1 MMVERREYIPIGII
15 HTPFKT
21 AEGTPIQ
28 PPGAVGIE
36 AKVEVFPEYSEGLA
50 DLEGFSHII
59 LLYLFHMSKEFK
71 LKVKPFLDGE
81 LRGLFA
87 TRAPARPNPVGIS
100 VVRLVR
106 INSEMLYIKDIDVV
120 DQTPLLDIKPYVPGF
135 DIREVNKTGWIG
147 EKANKVKK
155 TQDDG
160 RFAK

>member
-1 MMVERREYIPIGII
+1 MKKIEYTQIGII

-21 AEGTPIQ
+21 PAGTPIQ
-28 PPGAVGIE
+28 PTGSVGVE
-36 AKVEVFPEYSEGLA
+36 AKVEIFPQYRQGLA

-59 LLYLFHMSKEFK
+59 LIYLFHLSKEFK
-71 LKVKPFLDGE
+71 LKVKPFLDSE

-100 VVRLVR
+100 IVRLIKVDDAV
-106 INSEMLYIKDIDVV
+106 LYIKGIDIV
-120 DQTPLLDIKPYVPGF
+120 DKTPLLYIKPYIPEF
-135 DIREVNKTGWIG
+135 DIRKVERTGWIG
-147 EKANKVKK
+147 KKSKEVKK

>member
-1 MMVERREYIPIGII
+1 LKKIEYTQIGII

-21 AEGTPIQ
+21 PAGTPIQ
-28 PPGAVGIE
+28 PTGADDVE
-36 AKVEVFPEYSEGLA
+36 AKIEIFSEYCQGLA

-59 LLYLFHMSKEFK
+59 LLYLFHLSKGFK
-71 LKVKPFLDGE
+71 LKVKPFLDVK

-100 VVRLVR
+100 VVRLIR
-106 INSEMLYIKDIDVV
+106 IDGSVLYVKEIDVV
-120 DQTPLLDIKPYVPGF
+120 DKTPLLDIKPYIPEF
-135 DIREVNKTGWIG
+135 DIREVDSTGWIE
-147 EKANKVKK
+147 EKAKEVKK

>member
-1 MMVERREYIPIGII
+1 MVEKIEYTPIGII
-15 HTPFKT
+15 RTPFKT
-21 AEGTPIQ
+21 PAGTPIQ
-28 PPGAVGIE
+28 PTGADGVE

-59 LLYLFHMSKEFK
+59 LLYLFHLSKEFK

-106 INSEMLYIKDIDVV
+106 IDGAMLYIKDIDVV
-120 DQTPLLDIKPYVPGF
+120 DKTPLLDIKPYIPGF
-135 DIREVNKTGWIG
+135 DIRKVDSTGWIG

>member
-1 MMVERREYIPIGII
+1 MKKIEYTQIGII

-21 AEGTPIQ
+21 PAGTPIQ
-28 PPGAVGIE
+28 ATGGAGVE
-36 AKVEVFPEYSEGLA
+36 AKVEIFPEYRQGLA

-59 LLYLFHMSKEFK
+59 LIYLFHLAKAFQ

-106 INSEMLYIKDIDVV
+106 INDEVLYIKDIDVV
-120 DQTPLLDIKPYVPGF
+120 DKTPLLDIKPYIPEF
-135 DIREVNKTGWIG
+135 DIRKVDRTGWIG
-147 EKANKVKK
+147 EKAKKVKR

>member
-1 MMVERREYIPIGII
+1 MKKIEYTQIGII

-21 AEGTPIQ
+21 PAGTPIQ
-28 PPGAVGIE
+28 PTGSVGVE
-36 AKVEVFPEYSEGLA
+36 AKVEIFPKYCQGLA

-59 LLYLFHMSKEFK
+59 LIYLFHLSKEFK

-106 INSEMLYIKDIDVV
+106 IDGAVLYIKEIDVV
-120 DQTPLLDIKPYVPGF
+120 DKTPLLDIKPYIPEF
-135 DIREVNKTGWIG
+135 DIRKVDSTGWIG
-147 EKANKVKK
+147 EKAKKAKK
-155 TQDDG
+155 THDDG

>member
-1 MMVERREYIPIGII
+1 MLKKIEYTQIGII
-15 HTPFKT
+15 RTPFKT
-21 AEGTPIQ
+21 PAGTPIQ
-28 PPGAVGIE
+28 PTGADGVE
-36 AKVEVFPEYSEGLA
+36 ARVKIFPKYCQGLA

-59 LLYLFHMSKEFK
+59 LLYLFHLSKEFK
-71 LKVKPFLDGE
+71 LKVKPFLDGK

-106 INSEMLYIKDIDVV
+106 IDGEVLHIKEIDVV
-120 DQTPLLDIKPYVPGF
+120 DKTPLLDIKPYIPEF
-135 DIREVNKTGWIG
+135 DIRKVDSTGWIG
-147 EKANKVKK
+147 EKAKKVKK

>member
-1 MMVERREYIPIGII
+1 MLKKIEYTQIGII
-15 HTPFKT
+15 RTPFKT
-21 AEGTPIQ
+21 PAGTPIQ
-28 PPGAVGIE
+28 PTGADGVE
-36 AKVEVFPEYSEGLA
+36 ARVKIFPEYCQGLA

-59 LLYLFHMSKEFK
+59 LLYLFHLSKEFK
-71 LKVKPFLDGE
+71 LKVKPFLDGK

-106 INSEMLYIKDIDVV
+106 IDGEVLHIKEIDVV
-120 DQTPLLDIKPYVPGF
+120 DKTPLLDIKPYIPEF
-135 DIREVNKTGWIG
+135 DIRKVDSTGWIG
-147 EKANKVKK
+147 EKAKKVKK

>member
-1 MMVERREYIPIGII
+1 M
-15 HTPFKT
+15 
-21 AEGTPIQ
+21 
-28 PPGAVGIE
+28 
-36 AKVEVFPEYSEGLA
+36 
-50 DLEGFSHII
+50 
-59 LLYLFHMSKEFK
+59 LFHLSKEFK

-106 INSEMLYIKDIDVV
+106 IDDAVLYIKDIDVV
-120 DQTPLLDIKPYVPGF
+120 DKTPLLDIKPYIPEF
-135 DIREVNKTGWIG
+135 DIRKVESTGWIG
-147 EKANKVKK
+147 EKAKKVKK

>member
-1 MMVERREYIPIGII
+1 VVKKIEYTPIGII
-15 HTPFKT
+15 RTPFKT
-21 AEGTPIQ
+21 PAGTPIQ
-28 PPGAVGIE
+28 PTGADGVE
-36 AKVEVFPEYSEGLA
+36 AKVEVFPEYSEGLT

-59 LLYLFHMSKEFK
+59 LLYLFHLSKDFK
-71 LKVKPFLDGE
+71 LKVKPFLDGK

-106 INSEMLYIKDIDVV
+106 IDDAVLYIKDIDVV
-120 DQTPLLDIKPYVPGF
+120 DQTPLLDIKPYIPEF
-135 DIREVNKTGWIG
+135 DIRKVDGTGWIG
-147 EKANKVKK
+147 KKAKKVNK

>member
-1 MMVERREYIPIGII
+1 LKKIEYTQIGII
-15 HTPFKT
+15 RTPFKT
-21 AEGTPIQ
+21 PAGTPIQ
-28 PPGAVGIE
+28 PTGAVGVE
-36 AKVEVFPEYSEGLA
+36 AKVEVLPEYSEGLS

-59 LLYLFHMSKEFK
+59 LLYLFHLSKDFK

-81 LRGLFA
+81 LHGLFA

-106 INSEMLYIKDIDVV
+106 INDEVLHIKDIDVV
-120 DQTPLLDIKPYVPGF
+120 DQTPLLDIKPYIPGF
-135 DIREVNKTGWIG
+135 DIRKVDSTGWMG
-147 EKANKVKK
+147 EKAKKVKK

>member
-1 MMVERREYIPIGII
+1 MKKIEYTQIGII

-21 AEGTPIQ
+21 PVGTPIQ
-28 PPGAVGIE
+28 PTGSVGVE
-36 AKVEVFPEYSEGLA
+36 AKVEIFPEYCQGLA

-59 LLYLFHMSKEFK
+59 LIYIFHLAKEFK
-71 LKVKPFLDGE
+71 LKVKPFLDDE

-87 TRAPARPNPVGIS
+87 TRAPARPNPLGIS

-106 INSEMLYIKDIDVV
+106 VDDAVLYIKDIDMV
-120 DQTPLLDIKPYVPGF
+120 DKTPLLDIKPYIPEF
-135 DIREVNKTGWIG
+135 DIRKVDRTGWIG
-147 EKANKVKK
+147 EKENKGKK

>member
-1 MMVERREYIPIGII
+1 VEKIEYTPIGII
-15 HTPFKT
+15 RTPFKT
-21 AEGTPIQ
+21 PAGTPIQ
-28 PPGAVGIE
+28 PTGADGVE

-59 LLYLFHMSKEFK
+59 LLYLFHLSKEFK
-71 LKVKPFLDGE
+71 LKVKPFLDGD

-106 INSEMLYIKDIDVV
+106 IDDAVLYIRDIDVV
-120 DQTPLLDIKPYVPGF
+120 DKTPLLDIKPYIPEF
-135 DIREVNKTGWIG
+135 DIREVDSTGWIG
-147 EKANKVKK
+147 EKAKKVKK

>member
-1 MMVERREYIPIGII
+1 LKKIEYAQIGVIR
-15 HTPFKT
+15 TPFKT
-21 AEGTPIQ
+21 PAGTPIQ
-28 PPGAVGIE
+28 PAGAVGVE

-59 LLYLFHMSKEFK
+59 LLYLFHLSKEFK

-106 INSEMLYIKDIDVV
+106 IDEATLCIKDIDVV
-120 DQTPLLDIKPYVPGF
+120 DKTPLLDIKPYIPEF
-135 DIREVNKTGWIG
+135 DIREVDRTGWIG

>member
-1 MMVERREYIPIGII
+1 MKKIEYTQIGII
-15 HTPFKT
+15 RTPFKT
-21 AEGTPIQ
+21 PAGTPIQ
-28 PPGAVGIE
+28 PTGAVGVE
-36 AKVEVFPEYSEGLA
+36 AKVEVLPEYSEGLS

-59 LLYLFHMSKEFK
+59 LLYLFHLSKDFK

-81 LRGLFA
+81 LHGLFA

-106 INSEMLYIKDIDVV
+106 INDEVLHIKDIDVV
-120 DQTPLLDIKPYVPGF
+120 DQTPLLDIKPYIPGF
-135 DIREVNKTGWIG
+135 DIRKVDSTGWMG
-147 EKANKVKK
+147 EKAKKVKK

>member
-1 MMVERREYIPIGII
+1 MVKKIEYSPIGKI

-21 AEGTPIQ
+21 PEGTPIQ
-28 PPGAVGIE
+28 PAGAVGVE

-59 LLYLFHMSKEFK
+59 LLYLFHLSKKFK

-100 VVRLVR
+100 VVRLAR
-106 INSEMLYIKDIDVV
+106 IDDAVLYIKDIDVV
-120 DQTPLLDIKPYVPGF
+120 DKTPLLDIKPYIPEF
-135 DIREVNKTGWIG
+135 DIRKVDKSGWIG
-147 EKANKVKK
+147 EKAKKVKK
-155 TQDDG
+155 IQDDG

>member
-1 MMVERREYIPIGII
+1 MKKIEYTQIGII
-15 HTPFKT
+15 RTPFKT
-21 AEGTPIQ
+21 PAGTPIQ
-28 PPGAVGIE
+28 PTGADGVE
-36 AKVEVFPEYSEGLA
+36 ARVKIFPEYCQGLA

-59 LLYLFHMSKEFK
+59 LLYLFHLSKEFK
-71 LKVKPFLDGE
+71 LKVKPFLDGK

-106 INSEMLYIKDIDVV
+106 IDGEVLHIKEIDVV
-120 DQTPLLDIKPYVPGF
+120 DKTPLLDIKPYIPEF
-135 DIREVNKTGWIG
+135 DIRKVDSTGWIG
-147 EKANKVKK
+147 EKAKKVKK

>member
-1 MMVERREYIPIGII
+1 MRKIEYTQIGII
-15 HTPFKT
+15 RTPFKT
-21 AEGTPIQ
+21 PAGTPIQ
-28 PPGAVGIE
+28 PTGADDVE
-36 AKVEVFPEYSEGLA
+36 AKVKIFPEYCQGLA

-59 LLYLFHMSKEFK
+59 LLYLFHLSKEFK

-106 INSEMLYIKDIDVV
+106 IDGAVLYIKEIDVV
-120 DQTPLLDIKPYVPGF
+120 DKTPLLDIKPYIPEF
-135 DIREVNKTGWIG
+135 DIRKVDSTGWIG
-147 EKANKVKK
+147 EKAKKAKK
-155 TQDDG
+155 THDDG